1 MATRRYV
8 AFFDDYD
15 VLVTPTLASGPPLIG
30 EEIMGGEDWEGMLE
44 LLRIVAFTP
53 TANMTGQPA
62 IALPTGLDADG
73 LPVSVQLVGRP
84 ADEVTILSVAAQLE
98 ADHPAAAPRTGE
110 LTQLPLSAPTAPG
123 RSGHGSLRRRVPAP
137 QAFASVNER

>member
-1 MATRRYV
+1 
-8 AFFDDYD
+8 
-15 VLVTPTLASGPPLIG
+15 
-30 EEIMGGEDWEGMLE
+30 MGGEDWEGMLE

-62 IALPTGLDADG
+62 IALPTGLDGEG

-84 ADEVTILSVAAQLE
+84 ADEDHDPQRRRAARR
-98 ADHPAAAPRTGE
+98 DHPAAATRAGE

-137 QAFASVNER
+137 QAFAS

>member
-1 MATRRYV
+1 
-8 AFFDDYD
+8 
-15 VLVTPTLASGPPLIG
+15 
-30 EEIMGGEDWEGMLE
+30 MGGEDWEGMLE

-84 ADEVTILSVAAQLE
+84 ADEATILRVAGA
-98 ADHPAAAPRTGE
+98 ARSGDPAAAPR
-110 LTQLPLSAPTAPG
+110 P
-123 RSGHGSLRRRVPAP
+123 
-137 QAFASVNER
+137 